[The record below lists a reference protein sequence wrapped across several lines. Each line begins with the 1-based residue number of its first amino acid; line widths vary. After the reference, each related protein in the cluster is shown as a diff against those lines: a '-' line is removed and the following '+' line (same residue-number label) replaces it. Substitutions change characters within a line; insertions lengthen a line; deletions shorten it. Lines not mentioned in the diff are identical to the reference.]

1 MNRRLLLGL
10 IFIISININAAQHTP
25 NIVVSI
31 KPIHSIVSTLMNGV
45 SKPQLLLKS
54 NESAHTFHIKPSQLN
69 LLSNADLLITIGDN
83 FESGLSKVLRNIDEN
98 VRLNLSEIKEL
109 QIYDFRDHNEIGH
122 DEHDEHDEHY
132 KDLHLWLDIDNV
144 QIIANKIS
152 QRLIEIDPS
161 NKEKYNTNFL
171 ELESKLSQ
179 LKEEIQF
186 QLEPIKSTPFA
197 IYADIL
203 QYFEKNFDLNKP
215 VIIAPYHGARL
226 SINRVIK
233 AKNKMKNQKTRCLIY
248 GSENTSKQ
256 INVLTE
262 GLDIKAHSVD
272 ILGVKLE
279 PGSEQYFDLM
289 KEISNQ
295 LASCLE

>member
-1 MNRRLLLGL
+1 MIRCLLVGL
-10 IFIISININAAQHTP
+10 IFFISISAVSAQPAT
-25 NIVVSI
+25 NVVVSI
-31 KPIHSIVSTLMNGV
+31 RPIHSIVSALMEGV
-45 SKPQLLLKS
+45 SEPRLLLDS
-54 NESAHTFHIKPSQLN
+54 NESAHTFHLKPSQLK
-69 LLSNADLLITIGDN
+69 LLSNADLLITIGDS
-83 FESGLSKVLRNIDEN
+83 FESGLSKVIRNIDQN
-98 VRLNLSEIKEL
+98 YRLNLSEIKEL
-109 QIYDFRDHNEIGH
+109 QIYDFRDHNEIEH
-122 DEHDEHDEHY
+122 DEHDEHD
-132 KDLHLWLDIDNV
+132 KDLHLWLDVGNV
-144 QIIANKIS
+144 QIIAEKIK
-152 QRLIEIDPS
+152 QKLIEINPS
-161 NKEKYNTNFL
+161 NKEQYNTNYL
-171 ELESKLSQ
+171 ELKSKLNQ
-179 LKEEIQF
+179 LEEKIQF

>member
-1 MNRRLLLGL
+1 MIRCLLVGL
-10 IFIISININAAQHTP
+10 IFFISINTVSAQPAT
-25 NIVVSI
+25 NVVVSI
-31 KPIHSIVSTLMNGV
+31 RPIHSIVSALMEGV
-45 SKPQLLLKS
+45 SEPRLLLDS
-54 NESAHTFHIKPSQLN
+54 NESAHTFHLKPSQLK
-69 LLSNADLLITIGDN
+69 LLSNADLLITIGDS
-83 FESGLSKVLRNIDEN
+83 FESGLTKVIRNIDQN
-98 VRLNLSEIKEL
+98 YRLNLSEIKEL
-109 QIYDFRDHNEIGH
+109 QIYDFRDHNEI
-122 DEHDEHDEHY
+122 EHDEHNEHD
-132 KDLHLWLDIDNV
+132 KDLHLWLDVGNV
-144 QIIANKIS
+144 QIIAEKIK
-152 QRLIEIDPS
+152 QKLIEINPS
-161 NKEKYNTNFL
+161 NKEKYNTNYL
-171 ELESKLSQ
+171 ELKSKLNQ
-179 LKEEIQF
+179 LEEKIQF

>member
-1 MNRRLLLGL
+1 MIRCLLVGL
-10 IFIISININAAQHTP
+10 IFFISINTVSAQPAT
-25 NIVVSI
+25 NVVVSI
-31 KPIHSIVSTLMNGV
+31 RPIHSIVSALMEGV
-45 SKPQLLLKS
+45 SEPRLLLDS
-54 NESAHTFHIKPSQLN
+54 NESAHTFHLKPSQLK
-69 LLSNADLLITIGDN
+69 LLSNADLLITIGDS
-83 FESGLSKVLRNIDEN
+83 FESGLSKVIRNIDQN
-98 VRLNLSEIKEL
+98 YRLNLSEIKEL
-109 QIYDFRDHNEIGH
+109 QIYDFRDHNEIEH
-122 DEHDEHDEHY
+122 DEHDEHD
-132 KDLHLWLDIDNV
+132 KDLHLWLDVGNV
-144 QIIANKIS
+144 QIIAEKIK
-152 QRLIEIDPS
+152 QKLIEINPS
-161 NKEKYNTNFL
+161 NKEKYNTNYL
-171 ELESKLSQ
+171 ELKSKLNQ
-179 LKEEIQF
+179 LEEKIQF

>member
-1 MNRRLLLGL
+1 MIRCLLVGL
-10 IFIISININAAQHTP
+10 IFFISINTVSAQSAT
-25 NIVVSI
+25 NVVVSI
-31 KPIHSIVSTLMNGV
+31 RPIHSIVSALMEGV
-45 SKPQLLLKS
+45 SEPRLLLDS
-54 NESAHTFHIKPSQLN
+54 NESAHTFHLKPSQLK
-69 LLSNADLLITIGDN
+69 LLSNADLLITIGDS
-83 FESGLSKVLRNIDEN
+83 FESGLSKVIRNIDQN
-98 VRLNLSEIKEL
+98 YRLNLSEIKEL
-109 QIYDFRDHNEIGH
+109 QIYDFRDHNEI
-122 DEHDEHDEHY
+122 EHDEHNEHD
-132 KDLHLWLDIDNV
+132 KDLHLWLDVGNV
-144 QIIANKIS
+144 QIIAEKIK
-152 QRLIEIDPS
+152 QKLIEINPS
-161 NKEKYNTNFL
+161 NKEKYNTNYL
-171 ELESKLSQ
+171 ELKSKLNQ
-179 LKEEIQF
+179 LEEKIQF

>member
-1 MNRRLLLGL
+1 MIRCLLVGL
-10 IFIISININAAQHTP
+10 IFIISINTVSAQPAT
-25 NIVVSI
+25 NVVVSI
-31 KPIHSIVSTLMNGV
+31 RPIHSIVSALMEGV
-45 SKPQLLLKS
+45 SEPRLLLDS
-54 NESAHTFHIKPSQLN
+54 NESAHTFHLKPSQLK
-69 LLSNADLLITIGDN
+69 LLSNADLIITIGDS
-83 FESGLSKVLRNIDEN
+83 FESGLSKVIRNIDQN
-98 VRLNLSEIKEL
+98 YRLNLSEIKEL
-109 QIYDFRDHNEIGH
+109 QIYDFRDHNEV
-122 DEHDEHDEHY
+122 EHDEHNEHD
-132 KDLHLWLDIDNV
+132 KDLHLWLDVGNV
-144 QIIANKIS
+144 QIIAEKIK
-152 QRLIEIDPS
+152 QRLIEINPS
-161 NKEKYNTNFL
+161 NKEKYNTNYL
-171 ELESKLSQ
+171 ELKSKLNQ
-179 LKEEIQF
+179 LEEKIQF

-203 QYFEKNFDLNKP
+203 QYFEKNFALNKP

>member
-1 MNRRLLLGL
+1 MIRCLLVGL
-10 IFIISININAAQHTP
+10 IFFISINTVSAQPAT
-25 NIVVSI
+25 NVVVSI
-31 KPIHSIVSTLMNGV
+31 RPIHSIVSALMEGV
-45 SKPQLLLKS
+45 SEPLLLLDS
-54 NESAHTFHIKPSQLN
+54 NDSAHTFHLKPSQLK
-69 LLSNADLLITIGDN
+69 LLSNADLLITIGDS
-83 FESGLSKVLRNIDEN
+83 FESGLSKVIRNIDQN
-98 VRLNLSEIKEL
+98 YRLNLSEIKEL
-109 QIYDFRDHNEIGH
+109 QIYDFRDHNEIEH
-122 DEHDEHDEHY
+122 DEHDEHD
-132 KDLHLWLDIDNV
+132 KDLHLWLDVGNV
-144 QIIANKIS
+144 QIIAEKIK
-152 QRLIEIDPS
+152 QKLIEINPS
-161 NKEKYNTNFL
+161 NKEKYNTNYL
-171 ELESKLSQ
+171 ELKSKLNQ
-179 LKEEIQF
+179 LEEKIQF

-256 INVLTE
+256 INVLAE

>member
-1 MNRRLLLGL
+1 MIRCLLVGL
-10 IFIISININAAQHTP
+10 IFFISINTVSAQSAT
-25 NIVVSI
+25 NVVVSI
-31 KPIHSIVSTLMNGV
+31 RPIHSIVSALMEGV
-45 SKPQLLLKS
+45 SEPRLLLDS
-54 NESAHTFHIKPSQLN
+54 NESAHTFHLKPSQLK
-69 LLSNADLLITIGDN
+69 LLSNADLLITIGDS
-83 FESGLSKVLRNIDEN
+83 FESGLSKVIRNIDQN
-98 VRLNLSEIKEL
+98 YRLNLSEIKEL
-109 QIYDFRDHNEIGH
+109 QIYDFRDHNEIEH
-122 DEHDEHDEHY
+122 DEHDEHD
-132 KDLHLWLDIDNV
+132 KDLHLWLDVGNV
-144 QIIANKIS
+144 QIIAEKIK
-152 QRLIEIDPS
+152 QKLIEINPS
-161 NKEKYNTNFL
+161 NKEKYNTNYL
-171 ELESKLSQ
+171 ELKSKLNQ
-179 LKEEIQF
+179 LEEKIQF

>member
-1 MNRRLLLGL
+1 MIRCLLVGL
-10 IFIISININAAQHTP
+10 IFFISINTVSAQPAT
-25 NIVVSI
+25 NVVVSI
-31 KPIHSIVSTLMNGV
+31 RPIHSIVSALMEGV
-45 SKPQLLLKS
+45 SEPRLLLDS
-54 NESAHTFHIKPSQLN
+54 NESAHTFHLKPSQLK
-69 LLSNADLLITIGDN
+69 LLSNADLLITIGDS
-83 FESGLSKVLRNIDEN
+83 FESGLSKVIRNIDQN
-98 VRLNLSEIKEL
+98 YRLNLSEIKEL
-109 QIYDFRDHNEIGH
+109 QIYDFRDHNEI
-122 DEHDEHDEHY
+122 EHDEHNEHD
-132 KDLHLWLDIDNV
+132 KDLHLWLDVGNV
-144 QIIANKIS
+144 QIIAEKIK
-152 QRLIEIDPS
+152 QKLIEINPS
-161 NKEKYNTNFL
+161 NKEQYNTNYL
-171 ELESKLSQ
+171 ELKSKLNQ
-179 LKEEIQF
+179 LEEKIQF

>member
-1 MNRRLLLGL
+1 MIRCLLVGL
-10 IFIISININAAQHTP
+10 IFFISINTVSAQPAT
-25 NIVVSI
+25 NVVVSI
-31 KPIHSIVSTLMNGV
+31 RPIHSIVSALMEGV
-45 SKPQLLLKS
+45 SEPRLLLDS
-54 NESAHTFHIKPSQLN
+54 NESAHTFHLKPSQLK
-69 LLSNADLLITIGDN
+69 LLSNADLLITIGDS
-83 FESGLSKVLRNIDEN
+83 FESGLSKVIRNIDQN
-98 VRLNLSEIKEL
+98 YRLNLSEIKEL
-109 QIYDFRDHNEIGH
+109 QIYDFRDHNEI
-122 DEHDEHDEHY
+122 EHDEHNEHD
-132 KDLHLWLDIDNV
+132 KDLHLWLDVGNV
-144 QIIANKIS
+144 QIIAEKIK
-152 QRLIEIDPS
+152 QKLIEINPS
-161 NKEKYNTNFL
+161 NKEKYNTNYL
-171 ELESKLSQ
+171 ELKSKLNQ
-179 LKEEIQF
+179 LEEKIQF

>member
-10 IFIISININAAQHTP
+10 IFLISININAAQQIP

-31 KPIHSIVSTLMNGV
+31 KPIHSIVSALMNGV
-45 SKPQLLLKS
+45 SKPQLLLDS
-54 NESAHTFHIKPSQLN
+54 NDSAHTFHLKPSQLK
-69 LLSNADLLITIGDN
+69 LLSNADLLITIGDS
-83 FESGLSKVLRNIDEN
+83 FESGLSKVIRNIDQN
-98 VRLNLSEIKEL
+98 YRLNLSEIKEL
-109 QIYDFRDHNEIGH
+109 QIYDFRDHNEIEH
-122 DEHDEHDEHY
+122 DEHDEHD
-132 KDLHLWLDIDNV
+132 KDLHLWLDVGNV
-144 QIIANKIS
+144 QIIAEKIK
-152 QRLIEIDPS
+152 QKLIEINPS
-161 NKEKYNTNFL
+161 NKEKYNTNYL
-171 ELESKLSQ
+171 ELKSKLNQ
-179 LKEEIQF
+179 LEEKIQF

>member
-1 MNRRLLLGL
+1 MIRCLLVGL
-10 IFIISININAAQHTP
+10 IFIISISSVSAQPAP
-25 NIVVSI
+25 NVVVSI
-31 KPIHSIVSTLMNGV
+31 RPIHSIVSALMEGV
-45 SKPQLLLKS
+45 SEPRLLLDS
-54 NESAHTFHIKPSQLN
+54 NESAHTFHLKPSQLK
-69 LLSNADLLITIGDN
+69 LLSNADLLITIGDS
-83 FESGLSKVLRNIDEN
+83 FESGLSKVIRNIDQN
-98 VRLNLSEIKEL
+98 YRLNLSEIKEL
-109 QIYDFRDHNEIGH
+109 QIYDFRDHNEIEH
-122 DEHDEHDEHY
+122 DEHDEHDE
-132 KDLHLWLDIDNV
+132 DLHLWLDVGNV
-144 QIIANKIS
+144 QIIAEKIK
-152 QRLIEIDPS
+152 QKLIEINPS
-161 NKEKYNTNFL
+161 NKEQYNTNYL
-171 ELESKLSQ
+171 ELKSKLNQ
-179 LKEEIQF
+179 LEEKIQF

>member
-1 MNRRLLLGL
+1 MIRCLLVGL
-10 IFIISININAAQHTP
+10 IFIISISSVSAQPAP
-25 NIVVSI
+25 NVVVSI
-31 KPIHSIVSTLMNGV
+31 RPIHSIVSALMEGV
-45 SKPQLLLKS
+45 SEPRLLLDS
-54 NESAHTFHIKPSQLN
+54 NESAHTFHLKPSQLK
-69 LLSNADLLITIGDN
+69 LLSNADLLITIGDS
-83 FESGLSKVLRNIDEN
+83 FESGLSKVIRNIDQN
-98 VRLNLSEIKEL
+98 YRLNLSEIKEL
-109 QIYDFRDHNEIGH
+109 QIYDFRDHNEIEH
-122 DEHDEHDEHY
+122 DEHDEHDE
-132 KDLHLWLDIDNV
+132 DLHLWLDVGNV
-144 QIIANKIS
+144 QIIAEKIK
-152 QRLIEIDPS
+152 QKLIEINPS
-161 NKEKYNTNFL
+161 NKEKYNTNYL
-171 ELESKLSQ
+171 ELKSKLNQ
-179 LKEEIQF
+179 LEEKIQF

>member
-1 MNRRLLLGL
+1 MIRCLLVGL
-10 IFIISININAAQHTP
+10 IFFISINTVSAQPAT
-25 NIVVSI
+25 NVVVSI
-31 KPIHSIVSTLMNGV
+31 RPIHSIVSALMEGV
-45 SKPQLLLKS
+45 SEPRLLLDS
-54 NESAHTFHIKPSQLN
+54 NDSAHTFHLKPSQLK
-69 LLSNADLLITIGDN
+69 LLSNADLLITIGDS
-83 FESGLSKVLRNIDEN
+83 FESGLSKVIRNIDQN
-98 VRLNLSEIKEL
+98 YRLNLSEIKEL
-109 QIYDFRDHNEIGH
+109 QIYDFRDHNEIEH
-122 DEHDEHDEHY
+122 DEHDEHD
-132 KDLHLWLDIDNV
+132 KDLHLWLDVGNV
-144 QIIANKIS
+144 QIIAEKIK
-152 QRLIEIDPS
+152 QRLIEINPS
-161 NKEKYNTNFL
+161 NKEKYNTNYL
-171 ELESKLSQ
+171 ELKSKLNQ
-179 LKEEIQF
+179 LEEKIQF

>member
-1 MNRRLLLGL
+1 MIRCLLVGL
-10 IFIISININAAQHTP
+10 IFFISINTVSAQSAT
-25 NIVVSI
+25 NVVVSI
-31 KPIHSIVSTLMNGV
+31 RPIHSIVSALMYGV
-45 SKPQLLLKS
+45 SEPRLLLDS
-54 NESAHTFHIKPSQLN
+54 NESAHTFHLKPSQLK
-69 LLSNADLLITIGDN
+69 LLSNADLLITIGDS
-83 FESGLSKVLRNIDEN
+83 FESGLSKVIRNIDQN
-98 VRLNLSEIKEL
+98 YRLNLSEIKEL
-109 QIYDFRDHNEIGH
+109 QIYDFRDHNEIEH
-122 DEHDEHDEHY
+122 DEHDEHD
-132 KDLHLWLDIDNV
+132 KDLHLWLDVGNV
-144 QIIANKIS
+144 QIIAEKIK
-152 QRLIEIDPS
+152 QKLIEINPS
-161 NKEKYNTNFL
+161 NKEKYNTNYL
-171 ELESKLSQ
+171 ELKSKLNQ
-179 LKEEIQF
+179 LEEKIQF

>member
-1 MNRRLLLGL
+1 MIRCLLVGL
-10 IFIISININAAQHTP
+10 IFFISINTVSAQPAT
-25 NIVVSI
+25 NVVVSI
-31 KPIHSIVSTLMNGV
+31 RPIHSIVSALMEGV
-45 SKPQLLLKS
+45 SEPRLLLDS
-54 NESAHTFHIKPSQLN
+54 NESAHTFHLKPSQLK
-69 LLSNADLLITIGDN
+69 LLSNADLLITIGDS
-83 FESGLSKVLRNIDEN
+83 FESGLSKVIRNIDQN
-98 VRLNLSEIKEL
+98 YRLNLSEIKEL
-109 QIYDFRDHNEIGH
+109 QIYDFRDHNEIEH
-122 DEHDEHDEHY
+122 DEHDEHD
-132 KDLHLWLDIDNV
+132 KDLHLWLDTGNV
-144 QIIANKIS
+144 QIIAEKIK
-152 QRLIEIDPS
+152 QRLIEINPS
-161 NKEKYNTNFL
+161 NKEKYNTNYL
-171 ELESKLSQ
+171 ELKSKLNQ
-179 LKEEIQF
+179 LEEKIQF

>member
-1 MNRRLLLGL
+1 MIRCLLVGL
-10 IFIISININAAQHTP
+10 IFFISINTVSAQPAT
-25 NIVVSI
+25 NVVVSI
-31 KPIHSIVSTLMNGV
+31 RPIHSIVSALMEGV
-45 SKPQLLLKS
+45 SEPRLLLDS
-54 NESAHTFHIKPSQLN
+54 NESAHIFHLKPSQLK
-69 LLSNADLLITIGDN
+69 LLSNADLLITIGDS
-83 FESGLSKVLRNIDEN
+83 FESGLSKVIRNIDQN
-98 VRLNLSEIKEL
+98 YRLNLSEIKEL
-109 QIYDFRDHNEIGH
+109 QIYDFRDHNEIEH
-122 DEHDEHDEHY
+122 DEHDEHD
-132 KDLHLWLDIDNV
+132 KDLHLWLDVGNV
-144 QIIANKIS
+144 QIIAEKIK
-152 QRLIEIDPS
+152 QKLIEINPS
-161 NKEKYNTNFL
+161 NKEQYNTNYL
-171 ELESKLSQ
+171 ELKSKLNQ
-179 LKEEIQF
+179 LEEKIQF

>member
-1 MNRRLLLGL
+1 MIRCLLVGL
-10 IFIISININAAQHTP
+10 IFFISINTVSAQPAT
-25 NIVVSI
+25 NVVVSI
-31 KPIHSIVSTLMNGV
+31 RPIHSIVSALMEGV
-45 SKPQLLLKS
+45 SEPRLLLDS
-54 NESAHTFHIKPSQLN
+54 NESAHTFHLKPSQLK
-69 LLSNADLLITIGDN
+69 LLSNVDLLITIGDS
-83 FESGLSKVLRNIDEN
+83 FESGLTKVIRNIDQN
-98 VRLNLSEIKEL
+98 YRLNLSEIKEL
-109 QIYDFRDHNEIGH
+109 QIYDFRDHNEIEH
-122 DEHDEHDEHY
+122 DEHDEHD
-132 KDLHLWLDIDNV
+132 KDLHLWLDVGNV
-144 QIIANKIS
+144 QIIAEKIK
-152 QRLIEIDPS
+152 QKLIEINPS
-161 NKEKYNTNFL
+161 NKEKYNTNYL
-171 ELESKLSQ
+171 ELKSKLNQ
-179 LKEEIQF
+179 LEEKIQF

>member
-1 MNRRLLLGL
+1 MIRCLLVGL
-10 IFIISININAAQHTP
+10 IFFISINTVSAQPAT
-25 NIVVSI
+25 NVVVSI
-31 KPIHSIVSTLMNGV
+31 RPIHSIVSALMEGV
-45 SKPQLLLKS
+45 SEPRLLLDS
-54 NESAHTFHIKPSQLN
+54 NESAHTFHLKPSQLK
-69 LLSNADLLITIGDN
+69 LLSNADLIITIGDS
-83 FESGLSKVLRNIDEN
+83 FESGLSKVIRNIDQN
-98 VRLNLSEIKEL
+98 YRLNLSEIKEL
-109 QIYDFRDHNEIGH
+109 QIYDFRDHNEIEH
-122 DEHDEHDEHY
+122 DEHDEHDE
-132 KDLHLWLDIDNV
+132 DLHLWLDVGNV
-144 QIIANKIS
+144 QIIAEKIK
-152 QRLIEIDPS
+152 QKLIEINPS
-161 NKEKYNTNFL
+161 NKEQYNTNYL
-171 ELESKLSQ
+171 ELKSKLNQ
-179 LKEEIQF
+179 LEEKIQF

>member
-1 MNRRLLLGL
+1 MIRCLLVGL
-10 IFIISININAAQHTP
+10 IFIISINTVSAQPAT
-25 NIVVSI
+25 NVVVSI
-31 KPIHSIVSTLMNGV
+31 RPIHSIVSALMEGV
-45 SKPQLLLKS
+45 SEPRLLLDS
-54 NESAHTFHIKPSQLN
+54 IESAHTFHLKPSQLK
-69 LLSNADLLITIGDN
+69 LLSNADLLITIGDS
-83 FESGLSKVLRNIDEN
+83 FESGLSKVIRNIDQN
-98 VRLNLSEIKEL
+98 YRLNLSEIKEL
-109 QIYDFRDHNEIGH
+109 QIYDFRDHNEIEH
-122 DEHDEHDEHY
+122 DEHDEHD
-132 KDLHLWLDIDNV
+132 KDLHLWLDVGNV
-144 QIIANKIS
+144 QIIAEKIK
-152 QRLIEIDPS
+152 QKLIEINPS
-161 NKEKYNTNFL
+161 NKEKYNTNYL
-171 ELESKLSQ
+171 ELKSKLNQ
-179 LKEEIQF
+179 LEEKIQF

>member
-1 MNRRLLLGL
+1 MEGVSEPRLLLD
-10 IFIISININAAQHTP
+10 
-25 NIVVSI
+25 
-31 KPIHSIVSTLMNGV
+31 
-45 SKPQLLLKS
+45 S
-54 NESAHTFHIKPSQLN
+54 NESAHTFHLKPSQLK
-69 LLSNADLLITIGDN
+69 LLSNADLLITIGDS
-83 FESGLSKVLRNIDEN
+83 FESGLSKVIRNIDQN
-98 VRLNLSEIKEL
+98 YRLNLSEIKEL
-109 QIYDFRDHNEIGH
+109 QIYDFRDHNEI
-122 DEHDEHDEHY
+122 EHDEHD
-132 KDLHLWLDIDNV
+132 KDLHLWLDVGNV
-144 QIIANKIS
+144 QIIAEKIK
-152 QRLIEIDPS
+152 QKLIEINPS
-161 NKEKYNTNFL
+161 NKEKYNTNYL
-171 ELESKLSQ
+171 ELKSKLNQ
-179 LKEEIQF
+179 LEEKIQF

>member
-1 MNRRLLLGL
+1 MIRCLLVGL
-10 IFIISININAAQHTP
+10 IFFISINTVSAQPAT
-25 NIVVSI
+25 NVVVSI
-31 KPIHSIVSTLMNGV
+31 RPIHSIVSALMEGV
-45 SKPQLLLKS
+45 SEPRLLLDS
-54 NESAHTFHIKPSQLN
+54 NESAHTFHLKPSQLK
-69 LLSNADLLITIGDN
+69 LLSNADLLITIGDS
-83 FESGLSKVLRNIDEN
+83 FESGLSKVIRNIDQN
-98 VRLNLSEIKEL
+98 YRLNLSEIKEL
-109 QIYDFRDHNEIGH
+109 QIYDFRDHNEIEH
-122 DEHDEHDEHY
+122 DEHDEHDE
-132 KDLHLWLDIDNV
+132 DLHLWLDVGNV
-144 QIIANKIS
+144 QIIAEKIK
-152 QRLIEIDPS
+152 QKLIEINPS
-161 NKEKYNTNFL
+161 NKEKYNTNYL
-171 ELESKLSQ
+171 ELKSKLNQ
-179 LKEEIQF
+179 LEEKIQF

>member
-1 MNRRLLLGL
+1 MEGVSEPRLLLD
-10 IFIISININAAQHTP
+10 
-25 NIVVSI
+25 
-31 KPIHSIVSTLMNGV
+31 
-45 SKPQLLLKS
+45 S
-54 NESAHTFHIKPSQLN
+54 NESAHTFHLKPSQLK
-69 LLSNADLLITIGDN
+69 LLSNADLLITIGDS
-83 FESGLSKVLRNIDEN
+83 FESGLSKVIRNIDQN
-98 VRLNLSEIKEL
+98 YRLNLSEIKEL
-109 QIYDFRDHNEIGH
+109 QIYDFRDHNEIEH
-122 DEHDEHDEHY
+122 DEHDEHD
-132 KDLHLWLDIDNV
+132 KDLHLWLDVGNV
-144 QIIANKIS
+144 QIIAEKIK
-152 QRLIEIDPS
+152 QKLIEINPS
-161 NKEKYNTNFL
+161 NKEQYNTNYL
-171 ELESKLSQ
+171 ELKSKLNQ
-179 LKEEIQF
+179 LEEKIQF

>member
-1 MNRRLLLGL
+1 MIRCLLVGL
-10 IFIISININAAQHTP
+10 IFFISINTVSAQPAT
-25 NIVVSI
+25 NVVVSI
-31 KPIHSIVSTLMNGV
+31 RPIHSIVSALMEGV
-45 SKPQLLLKS
+45 SEPRLLLDS
-54 NESAHTFHIKPSQLN
+54 NESAHTFHLKPSQLK
-69 LLSNADLLITIGDN
+69 LLSNADLLITIGDS
-83 FESGLSKVLRNIDEN
+83 FESGLSKVIRNIDQN
-98 VRLNLSEIKEL
+98 YRLNLSEIKEL
-109 QIYDFRDHNEIGH
+109 QIYDFRDHNEIEH
-122 DEHDEHDEHY
+122 DEHDEHDE
-132 KDLHLWLDIDNV
+132 DLHLWLDVGNV
-144 QIIANKIS
+144 QIIAEKIK
-152 QRLIEIDPS
+152 QKLIEINPS
-161 NKEKYNTNFL
+161 NKEQYNTNYL
-171 ELESKLSQ
+171 ELKSKLNQ
-179 LKEEIQF
+179 LEEKIQF

>member
-1 MNRRLLLGL
+1 MIRCLLVGL
-10 IFIISININAAQHTP
+10 IFFISINTVSAQPAT
-25 NIVVSI
+25 NVVVSI
-31 KPIHSIVSTLMNGV
+31 RPIHSIVSALMEGV
-45 SKPQLLLKS
+45 SEPRLLLDS
-54 NESAHTFHIKPSQLN
+54 NESAHTFHLKPSQLK
-69 LLSNADLLITIGDN
+69 LLSNADLLITIGDS
-83 FESGLSKVLRNIDEN
+83 FESGLTKVIRNIDQN
-98 VRLNLSEIKEL
+98 YRLNLSEIKEL
-109 QIYDFRDHNEIGH
+109 QIYDFRDHNEIEH
-122 DEHDEHDEHY
+122 DEHDEHD
-132 KDLHLWLDIDNV
+132 KDLHLWLDVGNV
-144 QIIANKIS
+144 QIIAEKIK
-152 QRLIEIDPS
+152 QKLIEINPS
-161 NKEKYNTNFL
+161 NKEQYNTNYL
-171 ELESKLSQ
+171 ELKSKLNQ
-179 LKEEIQF
+179 LEEKIQF

>member
-1 MNRRLLLGL
+1 MIRCLLVGL
-10 IFIISININAAQHTP
+10 IFFISINTVSAQPAT
-25 NIVVSI
+25 NVVVSI
-31 KPIHSIVSTLMNGV
+31 RPIHSIVSALMEGV
-45 SKPQLLLKS
+45 SEPRLLLDS
-54 NESAHTFHIKPSQLN
+54 NESAHTFHLKPSQLK
-69 LLSNADLLITIGDN
+69 LLSNADLLITIGDS
-83 FESGLSKVLRNIDEN
+83 FESGLSKVIRNIDQN
-98 VRLNLSEIKEL
+98 YRLNLSEIKEL
-109 QIYDFRDHNEIGH
+109 QIYDFRDHNEIEH
-122 DEHDEHDEHY
+122 DEHDEHD
-132 KDLHLWLDIDNV
+132 KDLHLWLDVGNV
-144 QIIANKIS
+144 QIIAEKIK
-152 QRLIEIDPS
+152 QKLIEINPS
-161 NKEKYNTNFL
+161 NKEQYNTNYL
-171 ELESKLSQ
+171 ELKSKLNQ
-179 LKEEIQF
+179 LEEKIQF

>member
-1 MNRRLLLGL
+1 MIRCLLVGL
-10 IFIISININAAQHTP
+10 IFIISISSVSAQPAP
-25 NIVVSI
+25 NVVVSI
-31 KPIHSIVSTLMNGV
+31 RPIHSIVSALMEGV
-45 SKPQLLLKS
+45 SEPRLLLDS
-54 NESAHTFHIKPSQLN
+54 NDSAHTFHLKPSQLK
-69 LLSNADLLITIGDN
+69 LLSNVDLLITIGDS
-83 FESGLSKVLRNIDEN
+83 FESGLTKVIRNIDQN
-98 VRLNLSEIKEL
+98 YRLNLSEIKEL
-109 QIYDFRDHNEIGH
+109 QIYDFRDHNEIEH
-122 DEHDEHDEHY
+122 DEHDEHD
-132 KDLHLWLDIDNV
+132 KDLHLWLDVGNV
-144 QIIANKIS
+144 QIIAEKIK
-152 QRLIEIDPS
+152 QKLIEINPS
-161 NKEKYNTNFL
+161 NKEQYNTNYL
-171 ELESKLSQ
+171 ELKSKLNQ
-179 LKEEIQF
+179 LEEKIQF

>member
-1 MNRRLLLGL
+1 MIRCLLVGL
-10 IFIISININAAQHTP
+10 IFIISINTVSAQPAT
-25 NIVVSI
+25 NVVVSI
-31 KPIHSIVSTLMNGV
+31 RPIHSIVSALMEGV
-45 SKPQLLLKS
+45 SEPRLLLDS
-54 NESAHTFHIKPSQLN
+54 NESAHTFHLKPSQLK
-69 LLSNADLLITIGDN
+69 LLSNADLIITIGDS
-83 FESGLSKVLRNIDEN
+83 FESGLSKVIRNIDQN
-98 VRLNLSEIKEL
+98 YRLNLSEIKEL
-109 QIYDFRDHNEIGH
+109 QIYDFRDHNEV
-122 DEHDEHDEHY
+122 EHDEHNEHD
-132 KDLHLWLDIDNV
+132 KDLHLWLDVGNV
-144 QIIANKIS
+144 QIIAEKIK
-152 QRLIEIDPS
+152 QRLIEINPS
-161 NKEKYNTNFL
+161 NKEKYNTNYL
-171 ELESKLSQ
+171 ELKSKLNQ
-179 LKEEIQF
+179 LEEKIQF